1 MKNFFNWLK
10 NNKEK
15 VIRISYVIPILIA
28 AGISVYHVV
37 AWYGIMN
44 PVSWAIYLSIGI
56 EIAALSALAGMASKM
71 NKFVYF
77 PFFIVTLIQL
87 IGNVFATFEYIN
99 VNSSTFKDWVLLVE
113 PIFSS
118 INLVEEGDMLGHR
131 RFLAILGGS
140 FIPLISLS
148 FLHMLVSFN
157 DKSLENTEIKE
168 ESDSKL
174 SDNIVLE
181 EIVNQNLKEEIV
193 EIVETEE
200 KIKKKIENIDS
211 EESFEEF
218 VEKKKRKLEEDRK
231 IFTPL
236 LELFYK
242 NGEIKSGDI
251 MSTYLEFRGLAVE
264 SFTDDNIKLFLTLCN
279 YLRIT
284 ELSDNIRKSKVDFE
298 QAKKIMNEY
307 LSLEGSDKIVSVND
321 VSGEL
326 NKEKKV
332 ITTSFDNS
340 KKEWWIKK

>member
-1 MKNFFNWLK
+1 MKNFISWIK

-15 VIRISYVIPILIA
+15 VIRISYIIPILIA

-44 PVSWAIYLSIGI
+44 PIAWAIYLSIGI
-56 EIAALSALAGMASKM
+56 EIAALSALAGMTSKM

-87 IGNVFATFEYIN
+87 IGNIFATFEYIDI
-99 VNSSTFKDWVLLVE
+99 NSSAFKDWVLLVE

-118 INLVEEGDMLGHR
+118 MNLVEEGDMLGHR

-157 DKSLENTEIKE
+157 EKSLENTGTKE
-168 ESDSKL
+168 EYGSKA
-174 SDNIVLE
+174 SENMVNE
-181 EIVNQNLKEEIV
+181 ENVEQNLKEEDVEMV
-193 EIVETEE
+193 EIEE
-200 KIKKKIENIDS
+200 KAKKKVENIDS

-231 IFTPL
+231 VFTPL

-251 MSTYLEFRGLAVE
+251 MPTYLEFRNLVPE
-264 SFTDDNIKLFLTLCN
+264 NFTDDNIKLFLTLCN
-279 YLRIT
+279 YLKIT
-284 ELSDNIRKSKVDFE
+284 ELSDNIRKAKVDFE
-298 QAKKIMNEY
+298 KAKTIMNEY
-307 LSLEGSDKIVSVND
+307 LSLEKEVA
-321 VSGEL
+321 
-326 NKEKKV
+326 NKKVVQIEKDNKNKNV
-332 ITTSFDNS
+332 ITTSLDNS
-340 KKEWWIKK
+340 KKEWWLKK

>member
-1 MKNFFNWLK
+1 MKNFISWIK

-15 VIRISYVIPILIA
+15 VIRISYIIPILIA

-37 AWYGIMN
+37 TWYGIMN
-44 PVSWAIYLSIGI
+44 PVAWAIYLSIGI
-56 EIAALSALAGMASKM
+56 EIAALSALAGMTSKM

-87 IGNVFATFEYIN
+87 IGNVFATFEYID
-99 VNSSTFKDWVLLVE
+99 VTSSTFKDWVLLVE

-118 INLVEEGDMLGHR
+118 MNLVEEGDMLGHR

-157 DKSLENTEIKE
+157 DKTLENTETKE
-168 ESDSKL
+168 ESDSKVY
-174 SDNIVLE
+174 DNIVSE
-181 EIVNQNLKEEIV
+181 EIVEQNLKEEEVETV
-193 EIVETEE
+193 EIEE

-211 EESFEEF
+211 EESFEQF
-218 VEKKKRKLEEDRK
+218 VEKKKRKLEEDKK

-242 NGEIKSGDI
+242 NGEIKSGDV
-251 MSTYLEFRGLAVE
+251 MPTYLEFRGLAIE

-279 YLRIT
+279 YLKIT

-307 LSLEGSDKIVSVND
+307 LSLEKDISNKEITHSEKD
-321 VSGEL
+321 
-326 NKEKKV
+326 NKEKSV
-332 ITTSFDNS
+332 ITTSVNNS
-340 KKEWWIKK
+340 KKEWWLKK

>member
-1 MKNFFNWLK
+1 MKNFINWIK
-10 NNKEK
+10 NNREK
-15 VIRISYVIPILIA
+15 VIRISYIIPILIA

-44 PVSWAIYLSIGI
+44 PIAWAIYLSIGI
-56 EIAALSALAGMASKM
+56 EIAALSALAGMTTKM
-71 NKFVYF
+71 TKFVYF

-87 IGNVFATFEYIN
+87 IGNIFATFEYID
-99 VNSSTFKDWVLLVE
+99 VTSSTFKDWVLLVE

-157 DKSLENTEIKE
+157 DKTLENTETKE
-168 ESDSKL
+168 ESDSKVY
-174 SDNIVLE
+174 DNTVSE
-181 EIVNQNLKEEIV
+181 EIVEQNLKEE
-193 EIVETEE
+193 EVETAEIEE

-211 EESFEEF
+211 EESFEQF
-218 VEKKKRKLEEDRK
+218 VEKKKRKLEEDKK

-242 NGEIKSGDI
+242 NGEIKSGDV
-251 MSTYLEFRGLAVE
+251 MPTYLEFRGLAIE

-279 YLRIT
+279 YLKIT

-307 LSLEGSDKIVSVND
+307 LSLEKDISNKEITQPEKD
-321 VSGEL
+321 
-326 NKEKKV
+326 NKEKNV
-332 ITTSFDNS
+332 ITTSVNNS
-340 KKEWWIKK
+340 KKEWWLKK

>member
-1 MKNFFNWLK
+1 MKNFINWIK
-10 NNKEK
+10 NNREK
-15 VIRISYVIPILIA
+15 VIRISYIIPILIA

-44 PVSWAIYLSIGI
+44 PIAWAIYLSIGI
-56 EIAALSALAGMASKM
+56 EIAALSALAGMTTKM
-71 NKFVYF
+71 TKFVYF

-87 IGNVFATFEYIN
+87 IGNIFATFEYID
-99 VNSSTFKDWVLLVE
+99 VTSSTFKDWVLLVE

-118 INLVEEGDMLGHR
+118 MNLVEEGDILGHR

-157 DKSLENTEIKE
+157 DKTLENTETKE
-168 ESDSKL
+168 ESDSKVY
-174 SDNIVLE
+174 DNIVSE
-181 EIVNQNLKEEIV
+181 EIVEQNLKEEEVETV
-193 EIVETEE
+193 EIEE

-211 EESFEEF
+211 EESFEQF
-218 VEKKKRKLEEDRK
+218 VEKKKRKLEEDKK

-242 NGEIKSGDI
+242 NGEIKSGDV
-251 MSTYLEFRGLAVE
+251 MPTYLEFRGLAIE
-264 SFTDDNIKLFLTLCN
+264 IFTDDNIKLFLTLCN
-279 YLRIT
+279 YLKIT

-307 LSLEGSDKIVSVND
+307 LSLEKDISNKEITHSEKD
-321 VSGEL
+321 
-326 NKEKKV
+326 NKEKSV
-332 ITTSFDNS
+332 ITTSVNNS
-340 KKEWWIKK
+340 KKEWWLKK

>member
-1 MKNFFNWLK
+1 MKNFISWIK
-10 NNKEK
+10 NDKEK
-15 VIRISYVIPILIA
+15 VIRISYIIPILIA

-44 PVSWAIYLSIGI
+44 PLSWAIYLSVGI
-56 EIAALSALAGMASKM
+56 EIAALSALAGMTSKM

-87 IGNVFATFEYIN
+87 IGNVFATFEYID

-118 INLVEEGDMLGHR
+118 TNLVEEGDMLGHR

-157 DKSLENTEIKE
+157 DKSLENKGTKE
-168 ESDSKL
+168 ELNSKV
-174 SDNIVLE
+174 SDNILNE
-181 EIVNQNLKEEIV
+181 EIVEQNLKEE
-193 EIVETEE
+193 
-200 KIKKKIENIDS
+200 D
-211 EESFEEF
+211 FEEF
-218 VEKKKRKLEEDRK
+218 VEKKKRKLEEDKK

-242 NGEIKSGDI
+242 NGEIKSGDV
-251 MSTYLEFRGLAVE
+251 MPTYLEFRGLTNE

-279 YLRIT
+279 YLKIT
-284 ELSDNIRKSKVDFE
+284 ELSDNIRKAKVDFE
-298 QAKKIMNEY
+298 QAKKILNQY
-307 LSLEGSDKIVSVND
+307 LSLEKDTSN
-321 VSGEL
+321 E
-326 NKEKKV
+326 EKDV
-332 ITTSFDNS
+332 ITTSVNDS
-340 KKEWWIKK
+340 KKEWWLKK

>member
-1 MKNFFNWLK
+1 MKNFINWIK
-10 NNKEK
+10 NNREK
-15 VIRISYVIPILIA
+15 VIRISYIIPILIA

-44 PVSWAIYLSIGI
+44 PIAWAIYLSIGI
-56 EIAALSALAGMASKM
+56 EIAALSALAGMTTKM
-71 NKFVYF
+71 TKFVYF

-87 IGNVFATFEYIN
+87 IGNIFATFEYID
-99 VNSSTFKDWVLLVE
+99 VTSSTFKDWVLLVE

-118 INLVEEGDMLGHR
+118 MNLVEEGDILGHR

-157 DKSLENTEIKE
+157 DKTLENTETKE
-168 ESDSKL
+168 ESDSKVY
-174 SDNIVLE
+174 DNIVSE
-181 EIVNQNLKEEIV
+181 EIVEQNLKEEEVETV
-193 EIVETEE
+193 EIEE

-211 EESFEEF
+211 EESFEQF
-218 VEKKKRKLEEDRK
+218 VEKKKRKLEEDKK

-242 NGEIKSGDI
+242 NGEIKSGDV
-251 MSTYLEFRGLAVE
+251 MPTYLEFRGLAIE

-279 YLRIT
+279 YLKIT

-307 LSLEGSDKIVSVND
+307 LSLEKDISNKEITHSEKD
-321 VSGEL
+321 
-326 NKEKKV
+326 NKEKSV
-332 ITTSFDNS
+332 ITTSVNNS
-340 KKEWWIKK
+340 KKEWWLKK

>member
-1 MKNFFNWLK
+1 MKSFINWLK

-15 VIRISYVIPILIA
+15 AIRISYIIPILIA

-44 PVSWAIYLSIGI
+44 PVAWAVYLSIGI
-56 EIAALSALAGMASKM
+56 EIAALSALAGMTTKM

-87 IGNVFATFEYIN
+87 IGNVFATFEYIDI
-99 VNSSTFKDWVLLVE
+99 NSSVFKDWVLLVE

-118 INLVEEGDMLGHR
+118 MNLVEEGDVLGHR

-157 DKSLENTEIKE
+157 DKALENTEIKE

-174 SDNIVLE
+174 SDNIVNEKNVEQDLRE
-181 EIVNQNLKEEIV
+181 EDNEMV
-193 EIVETEE
+193 EVEE
-200 KIKKKIENIDS
+200 KIKKKIESIEL

-231 IFTPL
+231 IFIPL

-242 NGEIKSGDI
+242 NGEIKSGDV
-251 MSTYLEFRGLAVE
+251 MPTYLEFRGLVSE

-279 YLRIT
+279 YLKVT
-284 ELSDNIRKSKVDFE
+284 ELSDNIRKAKVDFE

-307 LSLEGSDKIVSVND
+307 LSLEKD
-321 VSGEL
+321 VV
-326 NKEKKV
+326 NKEISQSEQINKDNTI
-332 ITTSFDNS
+332 ITTSLDNS